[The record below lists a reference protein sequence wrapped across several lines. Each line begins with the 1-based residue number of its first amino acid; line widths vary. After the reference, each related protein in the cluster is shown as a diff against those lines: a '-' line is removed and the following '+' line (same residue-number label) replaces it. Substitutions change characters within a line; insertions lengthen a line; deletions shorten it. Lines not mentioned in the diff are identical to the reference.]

1 MANLGITGS
10 INFNSLESDA
20 KQVLLD
26 FTYPIGSYFITENK
40 AFNTIQKVHDH
51 FGGTWERITSRMLYA
66 SSNDDVGTDNGSNTV
81 TLSEANL
88 PSHSHSFS
96 GTTGSSTPEN
106 LTFSGVGVSGHVG
119 GIRTEA
125 NKDLNCDGKYF
136 TANNSHTLS
145 DNNYWDS
152 PDDDWQ
158 LKGFNWNYTPSG
170 AVYGGAH
177 THSFS
182 GDTGTKGSGTEFSIV
197 SANRRVY
204 MYHRIA

>member
-1 MANLGITGS
+1 MAISTNKLNASELDTG
-10 INFNSLESDA
+10 L
-20 KQVLLD
+20 KQIILD
-26 FTYPIGSYFITENK
+26 YTYPIGSYFITENK

-51 FGGTWERITSRMLYA
+51 FGGTWERVTDRMLYA
-66 SSNDDVGTDNGSNTV
+66 VADDDVGINDGSNER
-81 TLSEANL
+81 TLSIANL
-88 PSHSHSFS
+88 PSHSHGFS
-96 GTTGSSTPEN
+96 GNTGSSAPEN

-119 GIRTEA
+119 GIRTES

-182 GDTGTKGSGTEFSIV
+182 GTTDNTGSATAINIV
-197 SANRRVY
+197 PANRHVY
-204 MYHRIA
+204 MYHRVA